1 MGINKDQVK
10 GRVEEVKGTI
20 KELAGK
26 LVDDKTLEVKGNIQK
41 NLGKAQAKL
50 GELDED
56 VKRSSSR

>member
-10 GRVEEVKGTI
+10 GRVEEVKGTV